1 MHLNGVPCVPK
12 LRHLSFSFRGF
23 SWLVRRLPEHGK
35 WAHAGS
41 HGESHTAL
49 RRRRTHYR
57 PPHSAFGDVTQISP
71 ASTNIMFLT
80 HGMFLIS
87 WYCRDS
93 RILLHCFA
101 CTVKGS
107 LITAGYPLEVI
118 EKLPGSGNKRE
129 YKTKWSNC
137 EPPEPDPS
145 PASLDFP
152 WQLPWLQDRGLDRV
166 ERSRGP
172 LWTSWG
178 HWNALKCQLG
188 LRSNALSHWETVK
201 GTSLAVLTSVS
212 TKIPS
217 TIVYMQSCTLIPTC
231 Q

>member
-1 MHLNGVPCVPK
+1 MQFPVCQNCDIFHSVSTVLAGWSADSPNMASERMRGVTANRTQLCADEGLTTGPRTQLSVMS
-12 LRHLSFSFRGF
+12 LRFL
-23 SWLVRRLPEHGK
+23 LPP
-35 WAHAGS
+35 
-41 HGESHTAL
+41 L
-49 RRRRTHYR
+49 
-57 PPHSAFGDVTQISP
+57 IC
-71 ASTNIMFLT
+71 NCLFLT

-172 LWTSWG
+172 L
-178 HWNALKCQLG
+178 
-188 LRSNALSHWETVK
+188 
-201 GTSLAVLTSVS
+201 
-212 TKIPS
+212 
-217 TIVYMQSCTLIPTC
+217 
-231 Q
+231 